1 MRLFWR
7 AVVSGL
13 HCSAVTVVENVSFS
27 INCVCRMSAMMNGMN
42 DVSSMKSRA
51 RLNSILDLTS
61 VDFIKE
67 VNSVDLPDVGE
78 VQVKVVK
85 GDFSAVPLRCQQFIA
100 RYVSIYILLSK

>member
-1 MRLFWR
+1 MRLFWK

-13 HCSAVTVVENVSFS
+13 HCSATVVENLSFS
-27 INCVCRMSAMMNGMN
+27 IKCMCRMSTMMNGMN
-42 DVSSMKSRA
+42 DVSTKNRA

-78 VQVKVVK
+78 VQVRVVR

-100 RYVSIYILLSK
+100 RYVSTLYIVK